1 MTRFFT
7 ITFRLRHKLSV
18 YSSTDGSAYF
28 ETGLNKVLAIV
39 TGPVESRKQSEQ
51 TGKKGVISVHV
62 TSSAFNGNDHRRKRL
77 NERRTLEME
86 SILRKTFEGVV
97 LLELYPRSEINIT
110 LHVLE
115 TDGSV
120 ICTMVNA
127 VTLALMDAGISM
139 SDIIT
144 ACTVGHVHGN
154 LCVDTNQVEQ
164 YDGGEYLPVAVR
176 SKNADLIFL
185 QLNCKL
191 HADVLGEALEVAIM
205 GCRKIK
211 LYLED
216 VMKSYMS
223 STLRVLGTS

>member
-1 MTRFFT
+1 MYCYVLSMTRFFT

-97 LLELYPRSEINIT
+97 LLESIK
-110 LHVLE
+110 
-115 TDGSV
+115 SF
-120 ICTMVNA
+120 
-127 VTLALMDAGISM
+127 
-139 SDIIT
+139 
-144 ACTVGHVHGN
+144 
-154 LCVDTNQVEQ
+154 
-164 YDGGEYLPVAVR
+164 LPASLV
-176 SKNADLIFL
+176 
-185 QLNCKL
+185 
-191 HADVLGEALEVAIM
+191 
-205 GCRKIK
+205 
-211 LYLED
+211 
-216 VMKSYMS
+216 
-223 STLRVLGTS
+223 